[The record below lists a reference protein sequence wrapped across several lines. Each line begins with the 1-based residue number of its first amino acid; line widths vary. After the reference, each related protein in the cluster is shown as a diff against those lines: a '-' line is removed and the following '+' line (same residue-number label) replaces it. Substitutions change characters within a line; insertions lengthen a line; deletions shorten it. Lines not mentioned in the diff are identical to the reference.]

1 MGNRTSC
8 DLPEETVHEIHE
20 ETGFSRQQINRLHGR
35 FTSLAKTEGGLLSR
49 DDLMAIPEIAINPL
63 GERIVAAFFPPNTE
77 PAEGDAINFRQFIRT
92 LACFRPVK
100 AKTSDENL
108 NSRVSKLKFAFKMYD
123 VNNDGQ
129 ITREELLSL
138 LNMMVGSNISQDQL
152 ASIADRT
159 ILEADSDTDGVIS
172 FDEFT
177 QIMEKVD
184 IEQRMSIRFLN

>member
-8 DLPEETVHEIHE
+8 ELKDEAIHDIHE
-20 ETGFSRQQINRLHGR
+20 ETGFSRHQIGRLYSR
-35 FTSLAKTEGGLLSR
+35 FKSLAKNDSDLLSR
-49 DDLMAIPEIAINPL
+49 EDLLGIPEIAINPL
-63 GERIVAAFFPPNTE
+63 GERIVNAFFPT
-77 PAEGDAINFRQFIRT
+77 GDGTASDTIDFSQFVRT

-100 AKTSDENL
+100 SHSTDEQL
-108 NSRVSKLKFAFKMYD
+108 NSRLSKLKFAFKMYD
-123 VNNDGQ
+123 INNDGK

-159 ILEADSDTDGVIS
+159 IVEADADTDGVIS
-172 FDEFT
+172 FQEFQ